1 MVEATISGAQTPAA
15 MKAEV
20 LTIAGKK
27 VTNRIPQTCDNENI
41 QKVKQTLWAACSSPT
56 C

>member
-1 MVEATISGAQTPAA
+1 MVESTIPKAQTPATT
-15 MKAEV
+15 KAEV

-27 VTNRIPQTCDNENI
+27 VTIRTPQTCDNENI